1 MKNTISI
8 KNIAL
13 RTIEIETDAIH
24 ALIPSIDDSFEQAV
38 KTMHESKGRLVVT
51 GIGKSAIIGKK
62 YVSTFNSTGSPAIFL
77 HAADAVHGD
86 IGMMHSD
93 DILICISKSGETPEI
108 KVLIPLVKQFGNK
121 IISVVSNQDSYL
133 AKHSDFVIH
142 TPISIEADPNNLAPT
157 ASTTSQLVIGDAMA
171 TCLLALKGFNQ
182 RDFALLH
189 PGGTLGK
196 QLYLTVGDLISR
208 HEKPMAS
215 PDQSISEII
224 VEMTSKRL
232 GAATV
237 LYEGLVVG
245 IVTDG
250 DLRRMLNNH
259 LDWNHLTGKDIMSRD
274 PKKVSPECLAVEALS
289 IMRKHSISQL
299 IVVDQGNYVGMIH
312 LHDIIKE
319 GII

>member
-24 ALIPSIDDSFEQAV
+24 ALIASIDDSFEQAV
-38 KTMHESKGRLVVT
+38 QTIHESKGRLVVT

-121 IISVVSNQDSYL
+121 IISVVSNQVSYL
-133 AKHSDFVIH
+133 AKHSDFVIY

-157 ASTTSQLVIGDAMA
+157 ASTTSQLVIGDAIA
-171 TCLLALKGFNQ
+171 TCLLALKGFNR

-237 LYEGLVVG
+237 LDKGLVVG

-259 LDWNHLTGKDIMSRD
+259 MDWNHLTGKDIMNRN

-299 IVVDQGNYVGMIH
+299 IVVDQESYVGMIH

>member
-13 RTIEIETDAIH
+13 RTIKIEEDAIH
-24 ALIPSIDDSFEQAV
+24 ALIPSIDHSFEQAV

-86 IGMMHSD
+86 IGMLHVE

-108 KVLIPLVKQFGNK
+108 KVLLPLVKQFGNT
-121 IISVVSNQDSYL
+121 IISVVSNKDSYL
-133 AKHSDFVIH
+133 AHHSDFVIH

-157 ASTTSQLVIGDAMA
+157 ASTTSQLVIGDAIA
-171 TCLLALKGFNQ
+171 TCLLALKGFNH

-208 HEKPMAS
+208 HEKPIATQ
-215 PDQSISEII
+215 DQSISDII

-232 GAATV
+232 GAATI
-237 LYEGLVVG
+237 LNNDIIVG

-250 DLRRMLNNH
+250 DLRRMLNKQAE
-259 LDWNHLTGKDIMSRD
+259 WNHLKGKDIMTKD
-274 PKKVSPECLAVEALS
+274 PKKVSIECLAVEALAV
-289 IMRKHSISQL
+289 MRKHSISQL
-299 IVVDQGNYVGMIH
+299 IVEEEGMYAGMVH